1 MRRRLRRSRLARA
14 ARRRALRWYYRLQR
28 RAPIEPDLAVF
39 AAYWYRGYA
48 CNPRAIYEKL
58 RDLAPWVRSLWI
70 VDRKHARSFPADVPH
85 VVAGT
90 RPYFRALAR
99 AKYFVN
105 NVNFPNDFVKRPET
119 IHVQTHHGTPLK
131 TMGLD
136 QRSALVA
143 GARMNF
149 DRLLER
155 ASRWDFMVSSNPFST
170 AVWQRAI
177 PGNYETLEVGYPRN
191 DMLVEATDA
200 QVARIRAELGIE
212 AGRSAILFAPTHRE
226 YRREFVPPADVDRLA
241 YELGDDFLVLIRA
254 HYFYGSRRREKH
266 PRGRGILDVS
276 AHPSVEELCLA
287 ADLLVTDYSSI
298 MFDYA
303 VLDRPI
309 VIHAPDWDEYRRLRG
324 TYFDLLA
331 EPPGVV
337 TRSDDELIAAFR
349 SGAVWSDEAARL
361 RAAFREKFCS
371 LEDGRAAERVV
382 RRVWLAEEA
391 EPAPAQSPSEPVGGR
406 ADG

>member
-1 MRRRLRRSRLARA
+1 
-14 ARRRALRWYYRLQR
+14 LRWYYRVQR
-28 RAPIEPDLAVF
+28 RAPIESDLAVF

-48 CNPRAIYEKL
+48 CNPRAIYEKV
-58 RDLAPWVRSLWI
+58 RELAPQVRGVWI

-85 VVAGT
+85 VVSGT
-90 RPYFRALAR
+90 RAYFRALAR

-105 NVNFPNDFVKRPET
+105 NVNFPNDFVKRPGT

-136 QRSALVA
+136 QRSAAVA
-143 GARMNF
+143 GTRMNF

-155 ASRWDFMVSSNPFST
+155 SARWDFMVSSNPFST
-170 AVWQRAI
+170 AIWQRAI

-191 DMLVEATDA
+191 DVLVEAGGAD
-200 QVARIRAELGIE
+200 VDRIRGRLGLDP
-212 AGRSAILFAPTHRE
+212 RQQAILFAPTHRE
-226 YRREFVPPADVDRLA
+226 YRKEYVPTADVAHLA
-241 YELGDDFLVLIRA
+241 RELRDEFAVMVRA
-254 HYFYGSRRREKH
+254 HYFYANRRPKDDA
-266 PRGRGILDVS
+266 GQDSLFDVS
-276 AHPSVEELCLA
+276 DYPSVEELCLA
-287 ADLLVTDYSSI
+287 ADVLVTDYSSI

-337 TRSDDELIAAFR
+337 TRTDDELVAAFR
-349 SGAVWSDEAARL
+349 SGAVWSEDAARL

-382 RRVWLAEEA
+382 RRVWLAEENERMPTQA
-391 EPAPAQSPSEPVGGR
+391 VPESVGGR
-406 ADG
+406 ADR